1 MNKGSRAIIWAMKPD
16 VGEAVLLSFFKNI
29 NEKIN
34 VYEKVFK
41 TGFPHGVIKII
52 KAEIIKIIVSNH

>member
-1 MNKGSRAIIWAMKPD
+1 MKPD

-52 KAEIIKIIVSNH
+52 KAEIICSILMFR